1 MTTHF
6 VTSPVVDG
14 EMPMRPDTQAHVALD
29 RLRNRLTRKHIDLD
43 LLDLLLSTVES
54 VAYGLEQDLI
64 LDQHS
69 DGHNPDRAMALAE
82 VWWVRKRTWEMKPRV
97 WDAKAFL
104 EKTEEAA

>member
-29 RLRNRLTRKHIDLD
+29 RLRNRLARKTMDLD
-43 LLDLLLSTVES
+43 LLETLIVAVES

-64 LDQHS
+64 LDQRS
-69 DGHNPDRAMALAE
+69 DGHDPSRAMAIAE
-82 VWWVRKRTWEMKPRV
+82 VWWIRRRTWEMKPRV